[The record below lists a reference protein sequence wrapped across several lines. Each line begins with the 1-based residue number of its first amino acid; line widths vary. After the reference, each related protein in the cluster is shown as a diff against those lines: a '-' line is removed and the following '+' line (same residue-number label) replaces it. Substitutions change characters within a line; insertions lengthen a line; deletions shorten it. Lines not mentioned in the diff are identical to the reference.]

1 VINGLADSIWVGT
14 KHPEEAWKWVKFLAS
29 PEAQNIVGSFGVVFP
44 AIPEAAEIS
53 KEAMSKK
60 GVDVSAFIE
69 EAKEP
74 QGTFFLPI
82 SEHAS
87 DVIRILRANF
97 DRIFLD
103 DADVA
108 TTLKSANKEVNS
120 LFE

>member
-1 VINGLADSIWVGT
+1 
-14 KHPEEAWKWVKFLAS
+14 
-29 PEAQNIVGSFGVVFP
+29 
-44 AIPEAAEIS
+44 
-53 KEAMSKK
+53 MSKK
-60 GVDVSAFIE
+60 GVDVSAFVE